1 MIERVL
7 LTVAALSSMAVSAP
21 VKSGQATAEWVNG
34 TTAYQPGESFRTG
47 IRLVVNEGWHT
58 YWSNPG
64 EAGSKLRIT
73 WTLPEGWTASE
84 PSYPVP
90 ISFLTG
96 ELPGYG
102 YEHEVIFPVTITPP
116 AGATGSAE
124 LKAKV
129 SWLTCND
136 DSCVPGK
143 AELSLAVTKGTPAA
157 TPETGK
163 IAKFEAL
170 VPQPLP
176 GAELTVKEEGSQLRL
191 FLKLPAGATTD
202 PSAGEVFP
210 ATAQAVDHSKPFRF
224 EKTDDGWSATATK
237 NEYAAGPLKELALV
251 ISNPQGTPL
260 TVVWKAN

>member
-7 LTVAALSSMAVSAP
+7 LTFAACSSVAVSAP
-21 VKSGQATAEWVNG
+21 VKSGQATADWVNG
-34 TTAYQPGESFRTG
+34 TTAYKAGQSFQTG
-47 IRLVVNEGWHT
+47 IRLVMNEGWHT

-64 EAGSKLRIT
+64 EAGSKLKIT

-90 ISFLTG
+90 IRFLTG

-102 YEHEVIFPVTITPP
+102 YEHEVIFPVTLTPP

-143 AELSLAVTKGTPAA
+143 AELSLTVAEGTPAV
-157 TPETGK
+157 TPETEQ

-176 GAELTVKEEGSQLRL
+176 GAELAVKEEGNQLKL
-191 FLKLPAGATTD
+191 FLKLPEKAATD
-202 PSAGEVFP
+202 PAAGEVYP
-210 ATAQAVDHSKPFRF
+210 ASPQSVDHYKPFRF
-224 EKTDDGWSATATK
+224 EKTEGGWSATATK
-237 NEYAAGPLKELALV
+237 NEYAEGPLKELTLV
-251 ISNPQGTPL
+251 ISNPNGTPL
-260 TVVWKAN
+260 TVVWKAQ